1 MHLSRGNR
9 ESEPRR
15 KKCGVCLRSSDWKQG
30 AQELMGAMNL
40 NWWVLSRAVC
50 SLDAW
55 NLLLAKFNQSE
66 SELSS
71 PFQFTLKAAEILLET
86 AVHQTSP
93 STGT

>member
-1 MHLSRGNR
+1 MHLSRGNK

-15 KKCGVCLRSSDWKQG
+15 KKHGVCLWSSDWKQG
-30 AQELMGAMNL
+30 AQELIGVMNL
-40 NWWVLSRAVC
+40 NWGMLSGAVR

-55 NLLLAKFNQSE
+55 NLLLSKFNQSE
-66 SELSS
+66 SELSN
-71 PFQFTLKAAEILLET
+71 PFQFMLKAAEILLET